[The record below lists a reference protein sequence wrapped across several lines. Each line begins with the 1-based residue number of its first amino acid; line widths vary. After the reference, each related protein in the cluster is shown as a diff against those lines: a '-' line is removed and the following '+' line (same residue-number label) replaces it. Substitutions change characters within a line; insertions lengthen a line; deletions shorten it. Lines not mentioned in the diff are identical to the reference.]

1 MSFGLGRGKPLDDAP
16 GVVGVDAQELP
27 GLPDAIASDPR
38 AGWVDPRAWFG
49 DPSRPFELEIGS
61 GKGTFLIQQ
70 AERQSGTNFLGIE
83 WAREF
88 YLYAADRVRRRRAGL
103 GDEETGADALE
114 AAPARALMNVRMLHA
129 DASEFLR
136 WRVPSGI
143 VRVIHLYFS
152 DPWPK
157 SRHHRRR
164 VVQDRFLADA
174 ARVLEPGG
182 ELRIV
187 TDHAE
192 LWAWDV
198 LHFRDW
204 AVDEGGLI
212 AEGSAL
218 AGSAELLQAAKEDVA
233 ANREEFPAAA
243 RLAPGMGDSATVD
256 GAARAPRPFELI
268 EFRRPESAG
277 EGEVVGT
284 NFERKYR
291 REGRPFH
298 AAILRRT

>member
-1 MSFGLGRGKPLDDAP
+1 MSFGLGRGKTLDDAP
-16 GVVGVDAQELP
+16 GVVGVDARELP
-27 GLPDAIASDPR
+27 GLPDAIASDPN
-38 AGWVDPRAWFG
+38 AGRLDPRAWFAE
-49 DPSRPFELEIGS
+49 PTRPFELEIGS

-70 AERQSGTNFLGIE
+70 AERQPGTNFLGIE

-103 GDEETGADALE
+103 GDEETGADALD
-114 AAPARALMNVRMLHA
+114 APPARALTNVRMLHT
-129 DASEFLR
+129 DAAEFLR
-136 WRVPSGI
+136 WRVPDRV

-187 TDHAE
+187 TDHQE

-198 LHFRDW
+198 AHFRDW
-204 AVDEGGLI
+204 ATDEHGLL
-212 AEGSAL
+212 AEQAGDSAL
-218 AGSAELLQAAKEDVA
+218 SAERLRTALADVA
-233 ANREEFPAAA
+233 RNREEFPSAAA
-243 RLAPGMGDSATVD
+243 LAPLDAT
-256 GAARAPRPFELI
+256 RKPFAVI
-268 EFRRPESAG
+268 PFRRPESAG

-291 REGRPFH
+291 REGRPFN
-298 AAILRRT
+298 AVILRRV

>member
-1 MSFGLGRGKPLDDAP
+1 MDDAP
-16 GVVGVDAQELP
+16 GSVGVDASELP
-27 GLPDAIASDPR
+27 GLPDAIASDPD
-38 AGWVDPRAWFG
+38 AGRLDPRAWFA
-49 DPSRPFELEIGS
+49 DATKPFELEIGS

-70 AERQSGTNFLGIE
+70 AERQPGTNFLGIE

-103 GDEETGADALE
+103 GDEETGTDALD
-114 AAPARALMNVRMLHA
+114 APPARALTNVRMLHT
-129 DASEFLR
+129 DAAEFLR
-136 WRVPSGI
+136 WRVPDGI

-187 TDHAE
+187 TDHPE

-198 LHFRDW
+198 AHFDDW
-204 AVDEGGLI
+204 SADPSGLI
-212 AEGSAL
+212 VPGDANSPRP
-218 AGSAELLQAAKEDVA
+218 SEDAMREARADVL
-233 ANREEFPAAA
+233 ANREEFPSAAA
-243 RLAPGMGDSATVD
+243 LVPKAG
-256 GAARAPRPFELI
+256 GAKPFELI
-268 EFRRPESAG
+268 AFRKPESAG

-298 AAILRRT
+298 AVILRRL

>member
-16 GVVGVDAQELP
+16 GVVGVDARELP
-27 GLPDAIASDPR
+27 GLPDAIGGDPR
-38 AGWVDPRAWFG
+38 AGWIDPRAWFAE
-49 DPSRPFELEIGS
+49 PSQPFELEIGS

-70 AERQSGTNFLGIE
+70 AERQPGTNFLGIE

-103 GDEETGADALE
+103 GDEENGVDALE
-114 AAPARALMNVRMLHA
+114 APPARALTNVRMLHA

-136 WRVPSGI
+136 WRVPDGL

-187 TDHAE
+187 TDHVE

-198 LHFRDW
+198 AHFLGW
-204 AVDEGGLI
+204 ADDPRGLLAQGAPLAPG
-212 AEGSAL
+212 AEML
-218 AGSAELLQAAKEDVA
+218 AAARADVA
-233 ANREEFPAAA
+233 ANREEFPSAAG
-243 RLAPGMGDSATVD
+243 LMPGAGSA
-256 GAARAPRPFELI
+256 RPFELI

-298 AAILRRT
+298 AVILRRS